1 MKTKF
6 IAPLCVMPAV
16 LALVTACS
24 QKQDAVQT
32 ERILTVKAAV
42 VHPGDREVTRSFTG
56 SLEGERQ
63 ADLYA
68 KLAEAVDSLW
78 VQVGDRVQA
87 NQVVLSLD
95 REGPSSQY
103 REAHST
109 FLNTEKNYK
118 KMENLFS
125 QGAVSEY
132 DFDAVKTAYE
142 ISKANFEAVSRLVEI
157 QTPISGKVTA
167 LDVRPGDMVM
177 AGQKLATVAA
187 TGRLRVRF
195 GVNQDE
201 IGFFSDGAEV
211 RITSKAVNATAMG
224 RVATIST
231 SADPATRAYEVEAFF
246 DNKDGQ
252 FSPGMFVTID
262 CILERLTGVIA
273 IPRSAVL
280 VLNDRDVIY
289 TVTNGRAKRRVV
301 TLGTDLSGRVVVS
314 SGLVAGDTLVTLGQ
328 DYLEDD
334 LKVNISELSEL

>member
-1 MKTKF
+1 
-6 IAPLCVMPAV
+6 
-16 LALVTACS
+16 
-24 QKQDAVQT
+24 
-32 ERILTVKAAV
+32 
-42 VHPGDREVTRSFTG
+42 
-56 SLEGERQ
+56 
-63 ADLYA
+63 
-68 KLAEAVDSLW
+68 
-78 VQVGDRVQA
+78 
-87 NQVVLSLD
+87 VVLSLD

-109 FLNTEKNYK
+109 FLNTEKNYR

-142 ISKANFEAVSRLVEI
+142 ISRANFEAVSRLVEI
-157 QTPISGKVTA
+157 QTPITGKVTA
-167 LDVRPGDMVM
+167 IDVRPGDMVM

-211 RITSKAVNATAMG
+211 RITNKAANATAMG
-224 RVATIST
+224 KVATIAT
-231 SADPATRAYEVEAFF
+231 SADPATRAYEVEAIF

-262 CILERLTGVIA
+262 CILERLNAVIS

-280 VLNDRDVIY
+280 VLNGRNVIY
-289 TVTNGRAKRRVV
+289 KVTNGRVQRREV

-328 DYLEDD
+328 DYLDD
-334 LKVNISELSEL
+334 NLKVNITELSEL